1 MAFTVLTTIIL
12 VASVLGLLAWVSAAL
27 VRNDRAD
34 PMAGLLLLIMKAY
47 ARVMQRVRIEGR
59 EHIPDRTH
67 AGPLIIVS
75 NHTAGADV
83 PILQSLCRFEI
94 RWIMARSMQIESLQ
108 WFWEWA
114 NVIGVDLGAR
124 DTRAMREAI
133 RHVSGGGVLGIF
145 PEGGLERP
153 PRQIMPFQ
161 PGVGLLVKKT
171 GARVL
176 PILISGT
183 PQVEPA
189 WASLWRFG
197 RARVRAFP
205 MIDYSKME
213 LSASEIVQDLQR
225 RYEEWSGWP
234 VNPRGPKRPPVP
246 QVEAPECDGVSA
258 AAIPP
263 TDIRAARDAA

>member
-1 MAFTVLTTIIL
+1 MALTVLVTAIL
-12 VASVLGLLAWVSAAL
+12 VALVLGLLAWGSATLIA
-27 VRNDRAD
+27 NDRAD
-34 PMAGLLLLIMKAY
+34 PMAGLLVVIMKLY
-47 ARVMQRVRIEGR
+47 ARLMQRVRVEGR
-59 EHIPDRTH
+59 EHIPDYPH
-67 AGPLIIVS
+67 AGPLIVVS

-83 PILQSLCRFEI
+83 PILQSMCRFEI
-94 RWIMARSMQIESLQ
+94 RWIMSRSMQIESLQ

-114 NVIGVDLGAR
+114 NVIGVDLGSR
-124 DTRAMREAI
+124 DTAAMREAI
-133 RHVSGGGVLGIF
+133 RHVNAGGVLGIF

-176 PILISGT
+176 PILIDGT

-205 MIDYSKME
+205 IIDYAE
-213 LSASEIVQDLQR
+213 LGYSASEIVQDLQR

-234 VNPRGPKRPPVP
+234 VNPRGPK
-246 QVEAPECDGVSA
+246 PERLSQPASCDGISTTSVPAS
-258 AAIPP
+258 
-263 TDIRAARDAA
+263 DLRATRDAA

>member
-1 MAFTVLTTIIL
+1 MTTTVLL
-12 VASVLGLLAWVSAAL
+12 VAIAIGAGLGVLALLSYAL
-27 VRNDRAD
+27 VQNDRGD
-34 PMAGLLLLIMKAY
+34 PMAGLLVAIMRLY
-47 ARVMQRVRIEGR
+47 ARVVQKVRVEGR
-59 EHIPDRTH
+59 EHIPT
-67 AGPLIIVS
+67 AINPGPLIVVS
-75 NHTAGADV
+75 NHTAGADI

-94 RWIMARSMQIESLQ
+94 RWIMARSMQIQSLQ

-114 NVIGVDLGAR
+114 NVIGVDLGSR
-124 DTRAMREAI
+124 DTAAIREAI
-133 RHVSGGGVLGIF
+133 RHVAAGGVLGIF

-153 PRQIMPFQ
+153 ARHIMPFQ

-176 PILISGT
+176 PILIDGT

-205 MIDYSKME
+205 MIDYARTGM
-213 LSASEIVQDLQR
+213 SASEIVQDLQR

-234 VNPRGPKRPPVP
+234 VNPRGPRHSPTPGG
-246 QVEAPECDGVSA
+246 DGPSA
-258 AAIPP
+258 AGE
-263 TDIRAARDAA
+263 RATSREPESTPSARDAA

>member
-1 MAFTVLTTIIL
+1 MALTVIWFCIL
-12 VASVLGLLAWVSAAL
+12 AAAVLGLLAWGCAAL
-27 VRNDRAD
+27 LQNDRRD
-34 PMAGLLLLIMKAY
+34 PMAGLLVGLMRLY
-47 ARVMQRVRIEGR
+47 ARVVQRVRVEGR
-59 EHIPDRTH
+59 EHIPDQIH
-67 AGPLIIVS
+67 AGPLIVVS
-75 NHTAGADV
+75 NHTAGADI

-124 DTRAMREAI
+124 DTSAIREAMR
-133 RHVSGGGVLGIF
+133 HVVSGGVLGIF

-153 PRQIMPFQ
+153 ARQIMPFQ

-176 PILISGT
+176 PILIEGT

-205 MIDYSKME
+205 MIDYSKAG
-213 LSASEIVQDLQR
+213 LSATEIVQDLQR

-234 VNPRGPKRPPVP
+234 LNPRGPRPERSA
-246 QVEAPECDGVSA
+246 QSDTCDGISTATVPAS
-258 AAIPP
+258 
-263 TDIRAARDAA
+263 DLRAARNAA

>member
-1 MAFTVLTTIIL
+1 VALTVLTAAIL
-12 VASVLGLLAWVSAAL
+12 VALVLGLLACGSAAL
-27 VRNDRAD
+27 LANDRAD
-34 PMAGLLLLIMKAY
+34 PMAGLLVVIMKLY
-47 ARVMQRVRIEGR
+47 ARLMQRVRVEGR
-59 EHIPDRTH
+59 EHIPDGIH
-67 AGPLIIVS
+67 AGPLIVVS

-83 PILQSLCRFEI
+83 PILQSMCRFEI
-94 RWIMARSMQIESLQ
+94 RWIMSRSMQIESLQ

-114 NVIGVDLGAR
+114 NVIGVDLGSR
-124 DTRAMREAI
+124 DTAAMREAI
-133 RHVSGGGVLGIF
+133 RHVSSGGVLGIF

-161 PGVGLLVKKT
+161 PGVGLLVRKT

-176 PILISGT
+176 PILIDGT

-205 MIDYSKME
+205 VIDYAK
-213 LSASEIVQDLQR
+213 LGYSASEIVQDLQR

-234 VNPRGPKRPPVP
+234 VNPRGPK
-246 QVEAPECDGVSA
+246 PERLSQPDQCDGISTTSVPAS
-258 AAIPP
+258 
-263 TDIRAARDAA
+263 DLRATRDAA